1 MLKSCW
7 LTLLLLCAC
16 AGQAADLRLCQ
27 HAPEKYAYRLEL
39 TELILARTA
48 ATFGPQHIASPE
60 QADPPQERCL
70 HLLQE
75 RQDGH
80 LNRVHVAGAAA
91 LHRLPRLP
99 ADACLSRGR

>member
-1 MLKSCW
+1 MFKSCW

-48 ATFGPQHIASPE
+48 ATFGPQRIA
-60 QADPPQERCL
+60 
-70 HLLQE
+70 
-75 RQDGH
+75 
-80 LNRVHVAGAAA
+80 
-91 LHRLPRLP
+91 
-99 ADACLSRGR
+99 